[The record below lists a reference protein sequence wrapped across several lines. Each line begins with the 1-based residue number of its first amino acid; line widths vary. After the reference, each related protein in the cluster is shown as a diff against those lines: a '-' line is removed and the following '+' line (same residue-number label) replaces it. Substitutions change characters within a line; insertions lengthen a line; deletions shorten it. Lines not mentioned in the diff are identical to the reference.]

1 MKTCLNWIN
10 LALLGLVLVVFACTY
25 APEEEYF
32 KDVPQTDPVVS
43 LSLNSYDNAD
53 TIYLWSHTN
62 FSYNLDPG
70 KGKLERVE
78 ILIDDAVIRTAT
90 TPQGDFIMDYYNWFK
105 TGTYELKLQFVA
117 SSGTGSLAEK
127 VGAEKIQVW
136 RKWVLVID
144 AERPQTPHIT
154 FSEEN
159 GFLKINWPKY
169 TKPNFVRYSI
179 IKSNGYGN
187 ETGRQ
192 ISNRDENFWIDS
204 TYVGGYSSNP
214 QYRVWVESKIGS
226 TASDDAYKYD
236 PVSFT
241 AGPLNPLDST
251 VTVTWNK
258 VKYPGA
264 LASYTVSESGTELY
278 RTTEAND
285 TSVTVK
291 LKSIVFGTEDIL
303 YFSAAPKYVPNYYPS
318 PSVVARFMLGT
329 KLRHPGT
336 YVYNV
341 DRKQYIA
348 YSNVYGKT
356 PYFYLY
362 TPDMVAVDS
371 IATESF
377 TPTIPV
383 RGQYVYCNTSQG
395 LDMLD
400 LNTGIMNR
408 NVMPILPG
416 NFRATSTG
424 LVNYDNSRYSA
435 GKTIYSTTVYDVQQ
449 KKIIYSDGDYIRVYS
464 TVSVDGNFILAGR
477 TRLLKI
483 SNGSTTQVG
492 TVLGGS
498 AFIDFRGDDCNEMIF
513 YSSNS
518 VSIRNSNNGAFL
530 RTIPVPFSAYYT
542 FVSYDPGSKCMV
554 WQEPSTHMIG
564 LLNIETG
571 ASKIVKSYATTVV
584 NGALFFGEYYIKL
597 L

>member
-1 MKTCLNWIN
+1 
-10 LALLGLVLVVFACTY
+10 LGLVLVVFACTY

-32 KDVPQTDPVVS
+32 RDVPQTDPVVS

-53 TIYLWSHTN
+53 TIYLWSYTN
-62 FSYNLDPG
+62 FSYRLDAG

-78 ILIDDAVIRTAT
+78 MLIDDAVIRTAT
-90 TPQGDFIMDYYNWFK
+90 TPQGEFIMDYYNWFQ

-144 AERPQTPHIT
+144 ADRPQIPHVT

-159 GFLKINWPKY
+159 GFLRINWPKY

-179 IKSNGYGN
+179 IKSDGYGN

-192 ISNRDENFWIDS
+192 ILNRDENFWIDS
-204 TYVGGYSSNP
+204 AYVGGYSRYL

-226 TASDDAYKYD
+226 TASDYAYKYD

-241 AGPLNPLDST
+241 AGPLNQLDST
-251 VTVTWNK
+251 VTVTWSRT
-258 VKYPGA
+258 KYPGA
-264 LASYTVSESGTELY
+264 LAAYTVRESGAELY

-291 LKSIVFGTEDIL
+291 LKSIVFGAEDVL
-303 YFSAAPKYVPNYYPS
+303 YFNAAPKYVPNYYPS
-318 PSVVARFMLGT
+318 ADIVARLMLGK
-329 KLRHPGT
+329 KLPHPGT
-336 YVYNV
+336 YAYNV

-348 YSNVYGKT
+348 YSNVPGKT

-371 IATESF
+371 IATGSVA
-377 TPTIPV
+377 PNMPV
-383 RGQYVYCNTSQG
+383 RGQYIYYHTSQG

-400 LNTGIMNR
+400 LNTGNVNR
-408 NVMPILPG
+408 NVTPTLPG
-416 NFRATSTG
+416 SFRATSTG
-424 LVNYDNSRYSA
+424 LVNYDDSRYSA
-435 GKTIYSTTVYDVQQ
+435 GKTIYSTTVYDVLQ
-449 KKIIYSDGDYIRVYS
+449 KKIIYSDGQYTRVYS

-477 TRLLKI
+477 SRLLKI

-492 TVLGGS
+492 TVPGGS

-513 YSSNS
+513 YSGNAI
-518 VSIRNSNNGAFL
+518 SIRNSNNGALL

-542 FVSYDPGSKCMV
+542 FVSYDPGSKCIV
-554 WQEPSTHMIG
+554 WKETSNHMIG

-571 ASKIVKSYATTVV
+571 ASKTVKSYAATVI

-597 L
+597 I